1 MAGTVKMGQR
11 SDPEACVD
19 HDLRVFGVKSLR
31 VADMSV
37 VPITPKYVSASSD
50 LTAPCHQFSCKG
62 SQLTGD
68 VSYSNHTQTTA
79 YYVGATAG
87 DKIAAE
93 YGLDVAEVNGA

>member
-1 MAGTVKMGQR
+1 MAGTVKMGQH

-37 VPITPKYVSASSD
+37 VPIIPKYVSASSD
-50 LTAPCHQFSCKG
+50 SQPPATGSSFRG
-62 SQLTGD
+62 SQLTD
-68 VSYSNHTQTTA
+68 DASYSNHTQTTA

-93 YGLDVAEVNGA
+93 YGLDVAEVKGA